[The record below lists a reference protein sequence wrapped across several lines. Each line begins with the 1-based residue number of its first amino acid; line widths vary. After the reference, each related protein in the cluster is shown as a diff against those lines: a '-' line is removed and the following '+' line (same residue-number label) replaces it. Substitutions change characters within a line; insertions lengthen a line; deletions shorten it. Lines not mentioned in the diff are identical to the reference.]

1 MTILALRGLF
11 EGEREREADRGVTLR
26 REGVRDSLRS
36 RVPFI
41 RSSEWDRERRVSSS
55 AEVARRAGV
64 RERPRDTLRWRSGE
78 DMVDLGLSC
87 DECVRY
93 EFCMVW

>member
-11 EGEREREADRGVTLR
+11 EGERERETDRGVALR

-55 AEVARRAGV
+55 TEVARRAGV

-78 DMVDLGLSC
+78 DMVGVFVSC
-87 DECVRY
+87 NECGRY